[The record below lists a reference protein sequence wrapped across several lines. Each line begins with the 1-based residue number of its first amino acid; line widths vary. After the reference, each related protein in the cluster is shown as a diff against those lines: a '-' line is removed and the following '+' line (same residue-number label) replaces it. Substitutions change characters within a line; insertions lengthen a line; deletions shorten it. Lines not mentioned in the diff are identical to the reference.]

1 MIKISIVGDI
11 VCDKKML
18 KAAFKDNKYSFDEM
32 FSPLN
37 NYFKDSDYV
46 IGNLESVISHKNY
59 TNSTFSFCSPESLL
73 LSLKK
78 IGINAFSLSNN
89 HILDRGEEG
98 INSTI
103 EIFNKN
109 GIKYFGISNYLNIDL
124 DDNKISILG
133 YTDSTNYHINK
144 INNNFKHKVN
154 VIEKEIIH
162 RKGKYLFKYYYKLS
176 SETRIKIKKLLH
188 RKIHPIVDNEV
199 FDKKSINKIKKIVN
213 QLKNNNRFVIMYP
226 HIGGQ
231 YNIYPGKYTIDL
243 VNEFNNIGCDSI
255 IVTHPHIIQNVKNI
269 NNCFSIG
276 DIAISPKSDYVL
288 WDSLPQYSAI
298 LNYYFDNNRL
308 KKMTLSFLISTKDK
322 KSYMKVYPFYDYYNS
337 LSDDKKIKYKKE
349 FIEVFNRIFESE
361 CSIEKE
367 YIIGK
372 W

>member
-144 INNNFKHKVN
+144 YKVTNEVNILKDVNILSGKKH
-154 VIEKEIIH
+154 I
-162 RKGKYLFKYYYKLS
+162 LS
-176 SETRIKIKKLLH
+176 SNTRIIIKNILH
-188 RKIHPIVDNEV
+188 RKIRPIVD
-199 FDKKSINKIKKIVN
+199 DKVNNDTYYLDRISNIVN
-213 QLKNNNRFVIMYP
+213 KLKNQNRYIIMYP

-231 YNIYPGKYTIDL
+231 YNIIPGRYTNSVVKY
-243 VNEFNNIGCDSI
+243 FNDIGCDSI
-255 IVTHPHIIQNVKNI
+255 LITHPHIIQDTKSLENTL
-269 NNCFSIG
+269 SIG
-276 DIAISPKSDYVL
+276 GVIISPKSKFVL
-288 WDSLPQYSAI
+288 WDTLPQYSI
-298 LNYYFDNNRL
+298 VVNYYFDKNKL
-308 KKMTLSFLISTKDK
+308 IKITISFLICVKDK
-322 KSYMKVYPFYDYYNS
+322 KTYLKVYPFYNFYNS
-337 LSDDKKIKYKKE
+337 LNEKNKAKYKKE
-349 FIEVFNRIFESE
+349 FEKILNRVFDGKLDI
-361 CSIEKE
+361 KDE
-367 YIIGK
+367 YIIWG
-372 W
+372 